1 MIIRRLKLLNFRNY
15 AQLELM
21 FSSTVNFFFGLNAQG
36 KSNLLEAIHC
46 LSLTRGFRTNADQEL
61 VQFGADSFEIT
72 GEYIDERGAVHI
84 VTIYYQRGSGSK
96 AKSSKQISLD
106 RKRLQN
112 HAALVGKIP
121 IVFFSPENH
130 RVTAGP
136 PAERRR
142 FMDVLLSQGSPIYL
156 ADLQEYN
163 RILRQ
168 RNALLAQL
176 QNAGAKATDRMLA
189 AWDESLALYGCKILQ
204 ARYRFVQES
213 VEFLQQAYEYIS
225 ASSHSLQFAYRSQ
238 FDALIGEPD
247 AITPQRFKER
257 LAEQRIRE
265 KQHGQTLIGPHRD
278 DLELTIDDIDLR
290 RFGSRGEHKS
300 VLMALKMLEAEY
312 LKKKLDTAP
321 IILLDDLI
329 SELDETR
336 SRQCLEHFT
345 GRGQL
350 FVSAVSLFNEP
361 YLPDT
366 AKFQIHAG
374 NVVMRN

>member
-1 MIIRRLKLLNFRNY
+1 MIIRKLKLLNFRNY

-21 FSSTVNFFFGLNAQG
+21 ISSAQNFVCGANAQG
-36 KSNLLEAIHC
+36 KSNLLEAIYC

-61 VQFGADSFEIT
+61 LKFGADSFEVS
-72 GEYIDERGAVHI
+72 GEYLDERGSEHV
-84 VTIYYQRGSGSK
+84 VTIYYQRELG
-96 AKSSKQISLD
+96 KQISLD
-106 RKRLQN
+106 RKRLQR

-121 IVFFSPENH
+121 VVLFSPESH
-130 RVTAGP
+130 RLTAGP
-136 PAERRR
+136 PAERRK
-142 FMDVLLSQGSPIYL
+142 FLDVLLSQGSSVYL
-156 ADLQEYN
+156 SDLQEYN

-168 RNALLAQL
+168 RNALLAQFY
-176 QNAGAKATDRMLA
+176 NNGADATDRMLA

-204 ARYRFVQES
+204 ARYRFVQDS

-225 ASSHSLQFAYRSQ
+225 ASSHFLQFAYRSP
-238 FDALIGEPD
+238 FDALAGEPE
-247 AITPQRFKER
+247 AITPQCFMER
-257 LAEQRIRE
+257 LGEYWMRE
-265 KQHGQTLIGPHRD
+265 KQRGQTLVGPHRD
-278 DLELTIDDIDLR
+278 DLELTIDEVDLR

-300 VLMALKMLEAEY
+300 VLMALKMLETEY

-350 FVSAVSLFNEP
+350 FVSAVSLMDEP
-361 YLPDT
+361 PSPAV
-366 AKFQIHAG
+366 AKFQVQAG
-374 NVVMRN
+374 NVVMGI